1 VKIGILGGGQL
12 GRMLALAAYPLGVEI
27 RCFDPSRDA
36 PAGIVADLV
45 TGEYDDQAALGRF
58 LDGVDLVTYEFE
70 NVPVRTVRLAEMS
83 VPVYPSVRALEVGQ
97 DRFHEKEFF
106 RALGIPTP
114 AFYQVNSF
122 PDLQKAIESTGL
134 PAVLKT
140 RTSGYDGKGQ
150 VRISRTE
157 DAEIA
162 WDDIGHKPAIL
173 EEFIPFEREL
183 SVVAVR
189 SRAGAVSC
197 YSLIENTHRNGI
209 LSISRAPFNDPLLQ
223 EIATG
228 YAQKILTELGYT
240 GILALELFHN
250 GRKLLANEM
259 APRVHNSGHWTIEGA
274 VTSQFE
280 NHIRAIADFP
290 LGSVNPVGYSA
301 MVNIIGDL
309 PPVEQLLK
317 LSAVHLHLYG
327 KSARPLRKIG
337 HVTVNSHHRPV
348 LEEQLASVRKI
359 IGV

>member
-1 VKIGILGGGQL
+1 VKIGIIGGGQL
-12 GRMLALAAYPLGVEI
+12 GRMLALAAYPLGVEV
-27 RCFDPSRDA
+27 RCFDPSPEA

-45 TGEYDDQAALGRF
+45 TGEYDDHAALERF
-58 LDGVDLVTYEFE
+58 LHGVDLVTYEFE
-70 NVPVRTVRLAEMS
+70 NVPVQSIRFVEQF
-83 VPVYPSVRALEVGQ
+83 VPVYPHVRALEVGQ

-114 AFYQVNSF
+114 AYCQVDSF
-122 PDLQKAIESTGL
+122 PDLRKAIESTGL

-140 RTSGYDGKGQ
+140 RRLGYDGKGQ
-150 VRISRTE
+150 ARITRME

-162 WDDIGHKPAIL
+162 WDDIGHQPAIL

-189 SRAGAVSC
+189 NRSNAILC
-197 YSLIENTHRNGI
+197 YPLIENVHRNGI
-209 LSISRAPFNDPLLQ
+209 LSVSRAPFNDTALQ
-223 EIATG
+223 ETATV
-228 YAQKILTELGYT
+228 YAHKILSDLDYT
-240 GILALELFHN
+240 GVFALELFHK
-250 GRKLLANEM
+250 GGTLLANEM

-274 VTSQFE
+274 VSSQFE
-280 NHIRAIADFP
+280 NHIRAIANFP
-290 LGSVNPVGYSA
+290 LGSTAPVGHSA
-301 MVNIIGDL
+301 MVNIIGGL

-337 HVTVNSHHRPV
+337 HVTINAATASIV
-348 LEEQLASVRKI
+348 EQQFAAVRKI